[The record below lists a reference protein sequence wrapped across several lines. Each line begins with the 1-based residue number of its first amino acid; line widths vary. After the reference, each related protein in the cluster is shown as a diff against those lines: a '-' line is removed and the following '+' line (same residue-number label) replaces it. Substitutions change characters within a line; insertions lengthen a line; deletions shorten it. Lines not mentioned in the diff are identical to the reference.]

1 MDLDG
6 RRRLVTRS
14 ANVLLAIAIVA
25 AVGYSTAIWIRA
37 GWHHD
42 VSLWALVSDYMLS
55 GWMFALR
62 MLCIAVM
69 AHAAVRALTTGQRS
83 TRLVW
88 ATLVV
93 AVCSSLT
100 GRLHFYF
107 RYGEATDG
115 EWLLLSAVLEV
126 AVIGMVFLLAQVAM
140 LRAGTGR

>member
-1 MDLDG
+1 M
-6 RRRLVTRS
+6 RLMTMS

-25 AVGYSTAIWIRA
+25 AVGYSAAIWVRA

-42 VSLWALVSDYMLS
+42 VSLWALVSDYMLG

-69 AHAAVRALTTGQRS
+69 AHSAVRALTAGQRS
-83 TRLVW
+83 MRLVW
-88 ATLVV
+88 AALVV

-107 RYGEATDG
+107 RYSETTDDG
-115 EWLLLSAVLEV
+115 WLLLSAVLEA
-126 AVIGMVFLLAQVAM
+126 AVIGMVFLLAQFTI
-140 LRAGTGR
+140 LRAGSGR